1 VATECVHLIFNPAH
15 LFLVLIRCSLPLLD
29 VPEREAQSWWT
40 AFSVVDQLI
49 NALRAEL
56 PDIAQLQGRS
66 TARTILLTHSLLN
79 AATIK
84 LHSIFYTDPTSRQN
98 CLAAARDMFRF
109 GGTSNPQGLGYLNP
123 MMGTLWMTACNVF
136 IDELRR
142 IRAESAHS
150 TWPLQAASEQEREKE
165 MLASLQDGL
174 DALSAFARESLLMRH
189 QLTKAQ
195 KALGAIQ

>member
-1 VATECVHLIFNPAH
+1 VATECVYLIQPAH
-15 LFLVLIRCSLPLLD
+15 FFLVLMRCSLPFLD

-49 NALRAEL
+49 NTLRAEL

-66 TARTILLTHSLLN
+66 TARTILLTQSLLN

-123 MMGTLWMTACNVF
+123 MMGVSRLF
-136 IDELRR
+136 
-142 IRAESAHS
+142 RA
-150 TWPLQAASEQEREKE
+150 
-165 MLASLQDGL
+165 G
-174 DALSAFARESLLMRH
+174 FLMN
-189 QLTKAQ
+189 
-195 KALGAIQ
+195 GN